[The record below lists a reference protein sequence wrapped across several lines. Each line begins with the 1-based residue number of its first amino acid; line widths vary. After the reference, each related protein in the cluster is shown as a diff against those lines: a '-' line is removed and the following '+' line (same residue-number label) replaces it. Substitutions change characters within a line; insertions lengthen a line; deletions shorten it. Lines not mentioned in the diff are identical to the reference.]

1 MTLFRLTYSLLNKA
15 ISMPIRLLLAWVFCV
30 VGASSA
36 HADYDI
42 LLPIELTDG
51 GSYSVEGQFGTLKAT
66 QFLIDTGA
74 GMSTV
79 SRAQFKQLKKRHE
92 VSLVR
97 SVAARLA
104 NGKLQKADV
113 YRIDNFTI
121 AGQCNL
127 GSVEMAVMPNAG
139 RNIIGMDILTM
150 TAPFGMNVNEATL
163 AVSHCRLKHPEHAED
178 IAAL

>member
-1 MTLFRLTYSLLNKA
+1 MVLT
-15 ISMPIRLLLAWVFCV
+15 FGV
-30 VGASSA
+30 VCASPV

-51 GSYSVEGQFGTLKAT
+51 GSYSVNGQFGALKAT
-66 QFLIDTGA
+66 PFLIDTGA

-79 SRAQFKQLKKRHE
+79 SRAQFKQLKKQYE

-97 SVAARLA
+97 TVAARLA

-163 AVSHCRLKHPEHAED
+163 AVSHCELKHPDNAAD